1 MSAAEPFA
9 VDGAKALVYRDAPV
23 WDNLRTAAIG
33 GFACADEA
41 SGRLVLDRA
50 KTILRGEGFEALIGP
65 MDGDTWHR
73 YRVVSESDG
82 SPPFAMEPVSGPHD
96 KAAFIAAGFAPI
108 SEYVSSRA
116 KLVDAAQGEAPAPA
130 GVAIS
135 AWDGQ
140 GVEALVG
147 RMFEMSL
154 AGFANNRF
162 FKPIAREA
170 FLELYEPVM
179 PLVDPR
185 FVLFAHAPDGR
196 LAGFLFGLPD
206 RLQSAAPKTIILK
219 TYASAM
225 RGVGHRLADAFH
237 RRAIELGYVDVI
249 HALMHVDNVSRER
262 SSRHGATIFRRYALM
277 GARL

>member
-1 MSAAEPFA
+1 MSAAEPVE
-9 VDGAKALVYRDAPV
+9 VDGAKALIYRDAPG
-23 WDNLRTAAIG
+23 WDGLRTAAIG
-33 GFACADEA
+33 GFACADAA
-41 SGRLVLDRA
+41 SGRRVLDKA
-50 KTILRGEGFEALIGP
+50 KTILKGEGFEALVGP

-82 SPPFAMEPVSGPHD
+82 SPPFAMEPTSGPHD

-116 KLVDAAQGEAPAPA
+116 KLADAARGEAPLMA
-130 GVAIS
+130 GIAIS

-140 GVEALVG
+140 GAEALVG
-147 RMFEMSL
+147 RMFEMSF

-162 FKPIAREA
+162 FKPITRES
-170 FLELYEPVM
+170 FLKLYEPVM

-185 FVLFAHAPDGR
+185 FVLFAHAFDGR

-206 RLQSAAPKTIILK
+206 RLEGAAPKTVILK

-225 RGVGHRLADAFH
+225 RGVGHGLADTFH

-262 SSRHGATIFRRYALM
+262 SGRHGATIFRRYALM
-277 GARL
+277 GAKL

>member
-1 MSAAEPFA
+1 VSASEDVE
-9 VDGAKALVYRDAPV
+9 VDGAKALLYRDAPS
-23 WDNLRTAAIG
+23 WEGLPTAAIG
-33 GFACADEA
+33 AFACADEK
-41 SGRLVLDRA
+41 SGRALLDKA
-50 KTILRGEGFEALIGP
+50 KALLRDQGFEALIGP

-73 YRVVSESDG
+73 YRLVSESDG
-82 SPPFAMEPVSGPHD
+82 SPPFAMEPVSGPDD
-96 KAAFIAAGFAPI
+96 KAAFVSAGFAPI

-116 KLVDAAQGEAPAPA
+116 RLADAAKGDPPATS
-130 GVAIS
+130 GVAIT

-140 GVEALVG
+140 AAEALIG

-162 FKPIAREA
+162 FRPITREA
-170 FLELYEPVM
+170 FLKLYEPVM

-185 FVLFAHAPDGR
+185 FVLFAHAPDRR
-196 LAGFLFGLPD
+196 LIGFLFGFPD
-206 RLQSAAPKTIILK
+206 RLEGAAAKTVVLK
-219 TYASAM
+219 TYASGV
-225 RGVGHRLADAFH
+225 RGVGHALADSFH

-262 SSRHGATIFRRYALM
+262 SGRHGATIFRHYALM